1 MANFGTETTTDEV
14 LDGIDLSGKRYL
26 VTGASAGL
34 GAETTRAL
42 AAHGGSVL
50 MAVRDLDKG
59 EAVRREVLSQV
70 PGADLEVRRL
80 DLASFDSI
88 RGFGEGF
95 LANNDTLDVLIGN
108 AGIMACPHWTTEDG
122 WEMQFGTNHLG
133 HFLLFNL
140 IAPAL
145 VANGSSK
152 VVLLSSA
159 GHRFSDVDLDDPNF
173 EQSEYDPWI
182 AYGRAKTANVLC
194 AVGIDDR
201 FKDRGVRANALH
213 PGGIVT
219 ELGRHLTEETFNVL
233 RDRTA
238 AAAEAEP
245 DKPIWKSVPA
255 GAATTVYVACH
266 PDAEGV
272 GGQFFEDCGVASLS
286 NDVNARSGVR
296 PYALDRA
303 SADRLWDKSLEWVG
317 LS

>member
-1 MANFGTETTTDEV
+1 
-14 LDGIDLSGKRYL
+14 
-26 VTGASAGL
+26 L
-34 GAETTRAL
+34 GQETTRAL
-42 AAHGGSVL
+42 AAHGGSVV
-50 MAVRDLDKG
+50 MAVRDLEKG
-59 EAVRREVLSQV
+59 EAARQEVLATV
-70 PGADLEVRRL
+70 PDAELELRRL
-80 DLASFDSI
+80 DLANLASV
-88 RGFGEGF
+88 RGFAEGF
-95 LANNDTLDVLIGN
+95 LADHDTLDCLIAN
-108 AGIMACPHWTTEDG
+108 AGIMACPHWTTDDG

-140 IAPAL
+140 IAPSL

-194 AVGIDDR
+194 ALGIDDR

-233 RDRTA
+233 RDRTK

-266 PDAEGV
+266 PDADGV
-272 GGQFFEDCGVASLS
+272 GARFFEDCGVAQPSDDPNS
-286 NDVNARSGVR
+286 RSGVR
-296 PYALDRA
+296 AYALDHA

-317 LS
+317 LA